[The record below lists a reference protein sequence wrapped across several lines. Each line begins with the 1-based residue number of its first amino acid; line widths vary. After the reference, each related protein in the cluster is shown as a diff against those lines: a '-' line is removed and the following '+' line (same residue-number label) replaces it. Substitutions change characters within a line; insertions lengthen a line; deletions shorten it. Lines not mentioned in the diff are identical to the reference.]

1 MFAHD
6 GCVCWS
12 RIPAEVEYA
21 TMRSGTHA
29 GVIKSRRVVDA
40 RSSRRRV
47 AQVGSTAALV
57 GLLVTSVLSGSS
69 SGSPALPITDFALP
83 DDVMAASA
91 APGHE
96 WTPEPASFSVGKTLD
111 VPVSMSD
118 GTVLRA
124 DVYFPTD
131 ADGNQARGDFPVVL
145 MQTPYGKSNLGLV
158 NSLSGQAGLST
169 DTGVATPLGNSSN
182 LALGTVGPNDY
193 LVQRGY
199 ISVVAD
205 VRGTGHSQGTFGM
218 FEPIQAT
225 DGVAL
230 VNWAATLPGANGKVG
245 LYGASAMGI
254 MQLITAG
261 AAPKGSPLK
270 AIFPVV
276 PALDLYKDT
285 VTMGG
290 LLDLE
295 FDAIFLGATGALNLE
310 GPVLSALLDPS
321 NLAADRDILLQHLA
335 SVQGFNI
342 DFLRRALASDPE
354 LLFNDGYWQGR
365 GPRKTLSNIVA
376 SEIPAYIVG
385 SQYDLFQRGQPL
397 LYSGLQNAY
406 VGRPVDAPMESGQQ
420 VTGRYQLL
428 MGPYAHAGTASLQD
442 FDPLMLRWFDTWLKD
457 KDTGMAETRTPLH
470 YSDLGT
476 GTYHQHAVYPF
487 PEATPTRYYFNGG
500 ALTTTSAEPASDT
513 LHWTPTSNPCASST
527 DQWSGG
533 IPSWMTGY
541 LASKVPCVNTEL
553 PTPAGPNHLVY
564 TTAPLPRAQTLA
576 GPITAT
582 VYAKATTTQTAW
594 VARVDDIAPDG
605 TVTALT
611 QGALLGSLRAID
623 PETTWTSNEG
633 QIFKAGHTYSR
644 NTAAPVVPGES
655 TRYDIDIY
663 PTYTTIAPGHSIRVT
678 LTTAD
683 TPHLLPPLGDVPKM
697 QGGIYTVE
705 TGGTTGSS
713 IQLPLTPAQ

>member
-1 MFAHD
+1 
-6 GCVCWS
+6 
-12 RIPAEVEYA
+12 
-21 TMRSGTHA
+21 MRSGA
-29 GVIKSRRVVDA
+29 RGIAEESVRVGSRSFGRVVRA
-40 RSSRRRV
+40 
-47 AQVGSTAALV
+47 GSALALV
-57 GLLVTSVLSGSS
+57 GVLATSVLSSS
-69 SGSPALPITDFALP
+69 ASGSPALPITDFALP
-83 DDVMAASA
+83 AEVMAASA
-91 APGHE
+91 APGQT
-96 WTPEPASFSVGKTLD
+96 WTPEPASFGVGKNLD
-111 VPVSMSD
+111 VAVTMSD

-131 ADGNQARGDFPVVL
+131 AGGNQAPGDFPVVL

-169 DTGVATPLGNSSN
+169 DTGVPAPLGNSST

-205 VRGTGHSQGTFGM
+205 VRGTGHSQGSFGM
-218 FEPIQAT
+218 FEPVQAS

-230 VNWAATLPGANGKVG
+230 VDWAATLPGANGKVG

-290 LLDLE
+290 LIDLE

-310 GPVLSALLDPS
+310 GPILSALLDPS
-321 NLAADRDILLQHLA
+321 NLAADRDVLLQHLA
-335 SVQGFNI
+335 SVQGFNV
-342 DFLRRALASDPE
+342 DFLRRALSGDPE
-354 LLFNDGYWQGR
+354 LLFNDAYWQGR
-365 GPRKTLSNIVA
+365 GPRRTLSNIVA
-376 SEIPAYIVG
+376 ADIPAYIVG

-406 VGRPVDAPMESGQQ
+406 AGRPLDAPMTPDQA

-457 KDTGMAETRTPLH
+457 KDTGMADTRTPLH

-476 GTYHQHAVYPF
+476 GTYHQHASYPF
-487 PEATPTRYYFNGG
+487 PEAIPTRYYFDRG
-500 ALTTTSAEPASDT
+500 ALSTTAADPATDT
-513 LHWTPTSNPCASST
+513 LHWTPISNPCTPST

-541 LASKVPCVNTEL
+541 LAAKVPCVNTEL
-553 PTPAGPNHLVY
+553 PTPAGPNHLSY
-564 TTAPLPRAQTLA
+564 TTTPLPQAQTLA

-582 VYAKATTTQTAW
+582 VYAKATTTQTSW
-594 VARVDDIAPDG
+594 IARVDDIAPDG
-605 TVTALT
+605 TITPLT
-611 QGALLGSLRAID
+611 QGALLGSLRATD
-623 PETTWTSNEG
+623 PATTWTGSDG

-644 NTAAPVVPGES
+644 STAEPVVPGQT

-663 PTYTTIAPGHSIRVT
+663 PTYTTIKPGHSIRVT
-678 LTTAD
+678 LSTAD
-683 TPHLLPPLGDVPKM
+683 TPHLLPPLGDITKM
-697 QGGIYTVE
+697 QGGIYTIE
-705 TGGTTGSS
+705 TGSPTGSS